1 MEAKPARQD
10 EDAETPIMEDT
21 VIAHTPLEAGDN
33 GSGSQRNRE
42 DAARTQDTSSDVPSL
57 LDTKLWDEHPVYNPP
72 LSASI
77 REPLGPDLQPY
88 AHTSGPASYTSR
100 YPTVCHHAPHH
111 AHNDDDHHHPRY
123 TGGMEGPVSGDPS
136 MASTS
141 RLTLADFRR
150 SEGPALRAQKL
161 HALWRSLPTL
171 PEPSERPTP
180 TQMVKLPGQDTIGI
194 LSPERAERL
203 SRLYLEELSRRVNMQ
218 ERPEARLWGGA
229 DDLTE
234 PEQQQQ
240 QQQAQQ
246 QQQQQQQ
253 KKSGKGIAW
262 KDFRKFLW
270 DQEKELWDIFH
281 DLDRDGDGK
290 LDVAEMRNALQRS
303 GIEMTDSGLRD
314 FVSFLA
320 SGATTP
326 PSTQQQRKD
335 ATYITFA
342 EFRDFL
348 ILLPR
353 KASVQEIYKCTCLCN
368 IGGSCRS
375 PAAPLQFIRSRRGS
389 RMAEEQLALIWM
401 ATSAS
406 AFPSRQHPTR
416 IPPAR
421 RPHQVPSRRK
431 NWPIVAKVKRPWSM
445 ATKTAHPADDLLLII
460 RIKSYK
466 RKTKTRRITWS
477 SIGTSHGSFSSRAVL
492 PGQVRQIADRPR
504 RSWLIVGHLAQYR
517 EPPRHHSID

>member
-10 EDAETPIMEDT
+10 EHAETPDMEDT
-21 VIAHTPLEAGDN
+21 VIAHTSLEGAED

-42 DAARTQDTSSDVPSL
+42 DAARTQGTSSDDVPSL

-88 AHTSGPASYTSR
+88 AHTTGPASYTSR
-100 YPTVCHHAPHH
+100 YPTVCHHVPHH
-111 AHNDDDHHHPRY
+111 RAHSDDDDHHARY
-123 TGGMEGPVSGDPS
+123 TRGMEGPASGDPS

-234 PEQQQQ
+234 PEQQHQ
-240 QQQAQQ
+240 QQ

-353 KASVQEIYKCTCLCN
+353 KASVQEIYKCTSCLCVVG
-368 IGGSCRS
+368 GGSYRS
-375 PAAPLQFIRSRRGS
+375 FTVPLQSIRSRRGS
-389 RMAEEQLALIWM
+389 RTAEEQLALIWM
-401 ATSAS
+401 A
-406 AFPSRQHPTR
+406 
-416 IPPAR
+416 I
-421 RPHQVPSRRK
+421 
-431 NWPIVAKVKRPWSM
+431 
-445 ATKTAHPADDLLLII
+445 
-460 RIKSYK
+460 
-466 RKTKTRRITWS
+466 
-477 SIGTSHGSFSSRAVL
+477 
-492 PGQVRQIADRPR
+492 
-504 RSWLIVGHLAQYR
+504 
-517 EPPRHHSID
+517 

>member
-10 EDAETPIMEDT
+10 EHATASIMDKS
-21 VIAHTPLEAGDN
+21 VIAYTPLEHGEDGGDPK
-33 GSGSQRNRE
+33 RNRME
-42 DAARTQDTSSDVPSL
+42 AGGQDASEKVPSL
-57 LDTKLWDEHPVYNPP
+57 LDTKLWDDHPAYNPP

-88 AHTSGPASYTSR
+88 ASTTGPASYTSR
-100 YPTVCHHAPHH
+100 YPTVCHHAHQYPH
-111 AHNDDDHHHPRY
+111 AETDSSDGERRY
-123 TGGMEGPVSGDPS
+123 TMGMIGPQDGNPP

-150 SEGPALRAQKL
+150 SEGPALRSQKL
-161 HALWRSLPTL
+161 HALWKSLPTL

-234 PEQQQQ
+234 PEQQQV
-240 QQQAQQ
+240 

-303 GIEMTDSGLRD
+303 GES
-314 FVSFLA
+314 SFLC
-320 SGATTP
+320 SG
-326 PSTQQQRKD
+326 
-335 ATYITFA
+335 
-342 EFRDFL
+342 
-348 ILLPR
+348 
-353 KASVQEIYKCTCLCN
+353 
-368 IGGSCRS
+368 
-375 PAAPLQFIRSRRGS
+375 
-389 RMAEEQLALIWM
+389 
-401 ATSAS
+401 
-406 AFPSRQHPTR
+406 
-416 IPPAR
+416 
-421 RPHQVPSRRK
+421 
-431 NWPIVAKVKRPWSM
+431 
-445 ATKTAHPADDLLLII
+445 
-460 RIKSYK
+460 
-466 RKTKTRRITWS
+466 
-477 SIGTSHGSFSSRAVL
+477 
-492 PGQVRQIADRPR
+492 
-504 RSWLIVGHLAQYR
+504 
-517 EPPRHHSID
+517 

>member
-10 EDAETPIMEDT
+10 EHARTFNMDNT
-21 VIAHTPLEAGDN
+21 VIAHTSVERGEDQGDVK
-33 GSGSQRNRE
+33 RNRKE
-42 DAARTQDTSSDVPSL
+42 TASTQDASSSAVPSL

-88 AHTSGPASYTSR
+88 ASTTGPASYTSR
-100 YPTVCHHAPHH
+100 YPTVCHHTHQYPQT
-111 AHNDDDHHHPRY
+111 DPDGERRY
-123 TGGMEGPVSGDPS
+123 TTGMVGEPGGNPP

-240 QQQAQQ
+240 QQQVQQQQAQQ
-246 QQQQQQQ
+246 QQAQQQQQQ

-303 GIEMTDSGLRD
+303 GKWTEYFAARSK
-314 FVSFLA
+314 VPLA
-320 SGATTP
+320 
-326 PSTQQQRKD
+326 R
-335 ATYITFA
+335 
-342 EFRDFL
+342 
-348 ILLPR
+348 
-353 KASVQEIYKCTCLCN
+353 
-368 IGGSCRS
+368 
-375 PAAPLQFIRSRRGS
+375 
-389 RMAEEQLALIWM
+389 
-401 ATSAS
+401 
-406 AFPSRQHPTR
+406 PTR
-416 IPPAR
+416 
-421 RPHQVPSRRK
+421 
-431 NWPIVAKVKRPWSM
+431 
-445 ATKTAHPADDLLLII
+445 
-460 RIKSYK
+460 
-466 RKTKTRRITWS
+466 
-477 SIGTSHGSFSSRAVL
+477 
-492 PGQVRQIADRPR
+492 
-504 RSWLIVGHLAQYR
+504 
-517 EPPRHHSID
+517 